1 MLNRF
6 LKAPLVHV
14 CFRYGAIAGFLCA
27 ITVISLY
34 YMGKHPFLINPFFDF
49 RVPAFS
55 LLLFFSLKEV
65 RDYFHEGTLTFFQ
78 GLGGSIIFLIA
89 AGLMS
94 DTGIFVFGSLQ
105 PDFVAEYIRQLTD
118 QIRNIPPEEVDQIG
132 KATLDNSL
140 RELPFITLAYLV
152 GLYAWQ
158 TLQIGFFIS
167 VIISVILRQQPK
179 PE

>member
-6 LKAPLVHV
+6 IHSPLVHV
-14 CFRYGAIAGFLCA
+14 CLRYGAIAGFLCA
-27 ITVISLY
+27 GCVVSLY

-65 RDYFHEGTLTFFQ
+65 RDYFYEGTLTFFQ
-78 GLGGSIIFLIA
+78 GLGGSIIFLSTA
-89 AGLMS
+89 ALVA

-118 QIRNIPPEEVDQIG
+118 QIRNIPPESIDQIG
-132 KATLDNSL
+132 KVTIDNSL
-140 RELPFITLAYLV
+140 RELPFISLAYLV
-152 GLYAWQ
+152 GLYTWQ
-158 TLQIGFFIS
+158 TFQIGFFIS
-167 VIISVILRQQPK
+167 VIISVILRRQPQLI
-179 PE
+179 